1 MNNDRSVR
9 IGTVIIVTVGLVI
22 LSFIAA
28 PFIMGVFKPSE
39 DQTAVGYTSETVR
52 AEVLNIQEEGRTTVG
67 KQEQT
72 YQIVEI
78 EVSEGEFKGSHMFLE
93 FGKNQIMPEDYILKV
108 GSEILVTVGISPLDN
123 TPGAFFVDFVRGKAL
138 VWIFLLFAI
147 ISFVIGSWTGVRSLL
162 GIIVGMGVIVLFI
175 IPQIANGANPVV
187 TSIIGSAIFLTV
199 SLYLVYGWRAMTHS
213 AVISMMISLILTGG
227 ISVFAVKLA
236 RLTGFG
242 NENMMF
248 LIQQSEN
255 TIDMRGILLAGII
268 IGSLGVLD
276 DLVVGQSSTV
286 FQLSEVSEDL
296 KFNDLYQRAM
306 TVGRD
311 HVAASVNTLVL
322 AYAGESLP
330 MLLLFHITNFNLGMA
345 VNVSF
350 IAEEIVRAL
359 AGTIGLFLS
368 IPISTAMA
376 CLWVLRNPEITE
388 IGST

>member
-1 MNNDRSVR
+1 MDSDRIVKL
-9 IGTVIIVTVGLVI
+9 GTVIIVTAAVVI
-22 LSFIAA
+22 LSFIVA
-28 PFIMGVFKPSE
+28 PYIMSVLKPAI
-39 DQTAVGYTSETVR
+39 DQTTVGYSSETVR
-52 AEVLNIQEEGRTTVG
+52 AEVLNIQEEGQTTVG

-78 EVSEGEFKGSHMFLE
+78 EVMEGEFEGSHMFLE
-93 FGKNQIMPEDYILKV
+93 FGKSQIMPEEYILKI
-108 GSEILVTVGISPLDN
+108 GNEILVSVGVSPLDN
-123 TPGAFFVDFVRGKAL
+123 TPDDFFVDFVRGKAL

-147 ISFVIGSWTGVRSLL
+147 ISFIIGSWTGLRSLM
-162 GIIVGMGVIVLFI
+162 GIMVGMGVIILFI
-175 IPQIANGANPVV
+175 IPQIVNGANPVV
-187 TSIIGSAIFLTV
+187 TSIIGSAVFLAV
-199 SLYLVYGWRAMTHS
+199 SLYLVYGWRGMTHS
-213 AVISMMISLILTGG
+213 AAISMMISLILTGC
-227 ISVFAVKLA
+227 ISFFAVKLA

-255 TIDMRGILLAGII
+255 PIDMRGILLAGII

-276 DLVVGQSSTV
+276 DLVVGQSSAV
-286 FQLSEVSEDL
+286 FQLRKANSELNFQDI
-296 KFNDLYQRAM
+296 FRRAM
-306 TVGRD
+306 IVGRD

-330 MLLLFHITNFNLGMA
+330 MLLLFSITHVNLGMA

-376 CLWVLRNPEITE
+376 CLWVLRKAENKETE
-388 IGST
+388 KA

>member
-1 MNNDRSVR
+1 MDSNRIVK
-9 IGTVIIVTVGLVI
+9 IGTVIIVTAALVI
-22 LSFIAA
+22 LSFVAA
-28 PFIMGVFKPSE
+28 PYIMEIFEPSS
-39 DQTAVGYTSETVR
+39 DQTTVGYASETVR
-52 AEVLNIQEEGRTTVG
+52 AEVLNIQEEGYSTVG
-67 KQEQT
+67 KQEQI

-78 EVSEGEFKGSHMFLE
+78 EIMEGEFRHSHMFLE
-93 FGKNQIMPEDYILKV
+93 FGKNQVMPEEYILKP
-108 GSEILVTVGISPLDN
+108 GNEILVTVGVSPLDN
-123 TPGAFFVDFVRGKAL
+123 TPSAFFIDFVRGKAL

-147 ISFVIGSWTGVRSLL
+147 ISFIIGSWTGLRSLL
-162 GIIVGMGVIVLFI
+162 GIVVGMCVIILFI

-187 TSIIGSAIFLTV
+187 ISIIGSAIFLAV

-213 AVISMMISLILTGG
+213 AVISMMLSLILTGG
-227 ISVFAVKLA
+227 ISILAVKLA

-255 TIDMRGILLAGII
+255 QIDMRGILLAGII

-276 DLVVGQSSTV
+276 DLVVGQSSAV
-286 FQLSEVSEDL
+286 FQLGEANADL
-296 KFNDLYQRAM
+296 NFQDLFQRAM
-306 TVGRD
+306 TIGRD
-311 HVAASVNTLVL
+311 HAAASVNTLVL

-330 MLLLFHITNFNLGMA
+330 MLLLFHITNVNLEMA

-350 IAEEIVRAL
+350 IAEEVVRAL

-376 CLWVLRNPEITE
+376 CLWVLRKPEVAE
-388 IGST
+388 IEKT

>member
-1 MNNDRSVR
+1 MDSDRIVKV
-9 IGTVIIVTVGLVI
+9 GTVIIITAALVV
-22 LSFIAA
+22 LSFVAA
-28 PFIMGVFKPSE
+28 PYIMGIFQPTR

-52 AEVLNIQEEGRTTVG
+52 AEVLNIQEEGQTTVG
-67 KQEQT
+67 KQEQI

-78 EVSEGEFKGSHMFLE
+78 EIMEGEFKHSHMFLE
-93 FGKNQIMPEDYILKV
+93 FGKNQVMPEEYILKP
-108 GSEILVTVGISPLDN
+108 GNEILVTVGISPLDN

-138 VWIFLLFAI
+138 VWIFLLFAV
-147 ISFVIGSWTGVRSLL
+147 ISFIIGSWTGLRSLL
-162 GIIVGMGVIVLFI
+162 GMMVGMGVIILFI

-187 TSIIGSAIFLTV
+187 TSIIGSAVFLAV

-213 AVISMMISLILTGG
+213 AVISMMLSLILTGG
-227 ISVFAVKLA
+227 ISVFVVKLA

-255 TIDMRGILLAGII
+255 PIDMRGILLAGII

-276 DLVVGQSSTV
+276 DLVVGRSSAV
-286 FQLSEVSEDL
+286 FQLSKANTDL
-296 KFNDLYQRAM
+296 KFQDLYQQAM
-306 TVGRD
+306 TIGRD
-311 HVAASVNTLVL
+311 HAAASVNTLVL

-330 MLLLFHITNFNLGMA
+330 MLLLFHITNVNLGMA

-376 CLWVLRNPEITE
+376 CLWVLRKPKVAEIE
-388 IGST
+388 KA

>member
-1 MNNDRSVR
+1 MDNEKIVR
-9 IGTVIIVTVGLVI
+9 IGTVIIVTVGLVV

-28 PFIMGVFKPSE
+28 PFIMGIFKPGE
-39 DQTAVGYTSETVR
+39 DKAAVGYTSETVR
-52 AEVLNIQEEGRTTVG
+52 AEVLNIQEEGHITVG
-67 KQEQT
+67 KQEQI

-93 FGKNQIMPEDYILKV
+93 FGKNQIMPEEYILKA

-123 TPGAFFVDFVRGKAL
+123 TSSAFFVDFVRGKAL

-162 GIIVGMGVIVLFI
+162 GIMVGMGVIILYI

-187 TSIIGSAIFLTV
+187 TSIIGSAVFLTV

-213 AVISMMISLILTGG
+213 AVISMIISLILTGAV
-227 ISVFAVKLA
+227 SVFAVKLA

-255 TIDMRGILLAGII
+255 PIDMRGILLAGII

-276 DLVVGQSSTV
+276 DLVVGQSSAV
-286 FQLSEVSEDL
+286 FQLSEVSENL
-296 KFNDLYQRAM
+296 KFNNLYRRAM
-306 TVGRD
+306 TIGRD

-330 MLLLFHITNFNLGMA
+330 MLLLFHITNVNLGMA

-376 CLWVLRNPEITE
+376 CLWVLRKPEITE
-388 IGST
+388 IDKT

>member
-1 MNNDRSVR
+1 MDSDRIVKVG
-9 IGTVIIVTVGLVI
+9 IVIIVTAALII

-28 PFIMGVFKPSE
+28 PYIMGIFKPID
-39 DQTAVGYTSETVR
+39 DQATVGYTSETVR
-52 AEVLNIQEEGRTTVG
+52 AEVLNIQEEGLMTVG

-78 EVSEGEFKGSHMFLE
+78 EVMEGAFKNSHMFLE
-93 FGKNQIMPEDYILKV
+93 FGKNQVMPEEYILKP
-108 GSEILVTVGISPLDN
+108 GNEILVTVGISPLDN

-147 ISFVIGSWTGVRSLL
+147 ISFIIGSWTGLRSLL
-162 GIIVGMGVIVLFI
+162 GIVVGMGVIILFI
-175 IPQIANGANPVV
+175 IPQIANGVNPVA
-187 TSIIGSAIFLTV
+187 TSIIGSVVFLAV

-213 AVISMMISLILTGG
+213 AVISMTLSLILTGG
-227 ISVFAVKLA
+227 ISIFAVKLA

-255 TIDMRGILLAGII
+255 QIDMRGILLAGII

-276 DLVVGQSSTV
+276 DLVVGQSSAV
-286 FQLSEVSEDL
+286 FQLSKANADL
-296 KFNDLYQRAM
+296 KFQDLYQRAM
-306 TVGRD
+306 TIGRD
-311 HVAASVNTLVL
+311 HAAASVNTLVL

-330 MLLLFHITNFNLGMA
+330 MLLLFHITNVNLGMA

-368 IPISTAMA
+368 IPISTAIA
-376 CLWVLRNPEITE
+376 CLWVLQKPEIAETE
-388 IGST
+388 KT

>member
-1 MNNDRSVR
+1 MDSDRIVK
-9 IGTVIIVTVGLVI
+9 IGTVIIVTAALVI
-22 LSFIAA
+22 LSFVTA
-28 PFIMGVFKPSE
+28 PYIMGFFKPSS
-39 DQTAVGYTSETVR
+39 DQTTVGYASETVR
-52 AEVLNIQEEGRTTVG
+52 AEVLNIQEEGYTTVG

-78 EVSEGEFKGSHMFLE
+78 EIMEGEFKHSHMFLE
-93 FGKNQIMPEDYILKV
+93 FGKNQVMPEEYILKP
-108 GSEILVTVGISPLDN
+108 GNEILVTVGVSPLDN
-123 TPGAFFVDFVRGKAL
+123 TTSAFFIDFVRWKAL

-147 ISFVIGSWTGVRSLL
+147 ISFIIGSWTGLRSLL
-162 GIIVGMGVIVLFI
+162 GIVAGMSVIILFI

-187 TSIIGSAIFLTV
+187 TSIIGSAIFLAV

-213 AVISMMISLILTGG
+213 ATISMMFSLILVGG
-227 ISVFAVKLA
+227 ISIFAVKLA

-255 TIDMRGILLAGII
+255 PIDMRGILLAGII

-276 DLVVGQSSTV
+276 DLVVGQSSAV
-286 FQLSEVSEDL
+286 FQLSKANADL
-296 KFNDLYQRAM
+296 NFLELFRRAM
-306 TVGRD
+306 TIGRD
-311 HVAASVNTLVL
+311 HAAASVNTLVL

-330 MLLLFHITNFNLGMA
+330 MLLLFHVTNVNLGMA

-376 CLWVLRNPEITE
+376 CLWVSRKPEITE
-388 IGST
+388 TE

>member
-1 MNNDRSVR
+1 MDSDRIVK
-9 IGTVIIVTVGLVI
+9 IGTVIIVTAALVI
-22 LSFIAA
+22 LSFVAA
-28 PFIMGVFKPSE
+28 PYIMNIFKPTT
-39 DQTAVGYTSETVR
+39 DQTTVGYTSETVQ

-78 EVSEGEFKGSHMFLE
+78 EVMEGEFNHSHMFLE
-93 FGKNQIMPEDYILKV
+93 FGKNQVMPEEYILKP
-108 GSEILVTVGISPLDN
+108 GDEILVTVGISPLDN
-123 TPGAFFVDFVRGKAL
+123 TPSAFFVDFVRGKAIL
-138 VWIFLLFAI
+138 LIFLLFAI
-147 ISFVIGSWTGVRSLL
+147 ISFIIGSWTGLRSLL
-162 GIIVGMGVIVLFI
+162 GIMVGMGVIILFV
-175 IPQIANGANPVV
+175 IPQIVNGANPLV
-187 TSIIGSAIFLTV
+187 TSIIGSVIFLAV

-213 AVISMMISLILTGG
+213 AAISMTLSLILTGG
-227 ISVFAVKLA
+227 VSIFAVKLA

-255 TIDMRGILLAGII
+255 QIDMRGILLAGII

-276 DLVVGQSSTV
+276 DLAVGQSSAV
-286 FQLSEVSEDL
+286 FQLSKANADL
-296 KFNDLYQRAM
+296 KFQDLFRRAM
-306 TVGRD
+306 IIGRD

-330 MLLLFHITNFNLGMA
+330 MLLLFSITHVNLGMA
-345 VNVSF
+345 INVSF

-376 CLWVLRNPEITE
+376 CLWVLRKPEIAE
-388 IGST
+388 IEKT

>member
-1 MNNDRSVR
+1 MDSDRIVK
-9 IGTVIIVTVGLVI
+9 IGTVIIVTAALVI
-22 LSFIAA
+22 LSFVAA
-28 PFIMGVFKPSE
+28 PYIMNIFKPTT
-39 DQTAVGYTSETVR
+39 DQTTVGYTSETVQ

-78 EVSEGEFKGSHMFLE
+78 EVMEGEFNHSHMFLE
-93 FGKNQIMPEDYILKV
+93 FGKNQVMPEEYILKP
-108 GSEILVTVGISPLDN
+108 GDEILVTVGISPLDN
-123 TPGAFFVDFVRGKAL
+123 TPSAFFVDFVRGKAL
-138 VWIFLLFAI
+138 LLIFLLFAI
-147 ISFVIGSWTGVRSLL
+147 ISFIIGSWTGLRSLL
-162 GIIVGMGVIVLFI
+162 GIMVGMGVIILFV
-175 IPQIANGANPVV
+175 IPQIVNGANPLV
-187 TSIIGSAIFLTV
+187 TSIIGSVIFLAV

-213 AVISMMISLILTGG
+213 AAISMTLSLILTGG
-227 ISVFAVKLA
+227 VSIFAVKLA

-255 TIDMRGILLAGII
+255 QIDMRGILLAGII

-276 DLVVGQSSTV
+276 DLAVGQSSAV
-286 FQLSEVSEDL
+286 FQLSKANADL
-296 KFNDLYQRAM
+296 KFQDLFRRAM
-306 TVGRD
+306 IIGRD

-330 MLLLFHITNFNLGMA
+330 MLLLFSITHVNLGMA
-345 VNVSF
+345 INVSF

-376 CLWVLRNPEITE
+376 CLWVWRKPEIAE
-388 IGST
+388 IEKT

>member
-1 MNNDRSVR
+1 MDNDRIVR

-28 PFIMGVFKPSE
+28 PFIMGIFKPGG
-39 DQTAVGYTSETVR
+39 DQAAVGYTSETVR
-52 AEVLNIQEEGRTTVG
+52 AEVLNIQEEGRITVG

-93 FGKNQIMPEDYILKV
+93 FGKNQIMPEEYILKA
-108 GSEILVTVGISPLDN
+108 GSDILVTVGISPLDN

-162 GIIVGMGVIVLFI
+162 GIMVGMGVIILYI

-187 TSIIGSAIFLTV
+187 TSIIGSAIFLAI

-213 AVISMMISLILTGG
+213 AVISMIISLIITGAV
-227 ISVFAVKLA
+227 SVFTVKLA

-276 DLVVGQSSTV
+276 DLVVGQSSAV
-286 FQLSEVSEDL
+286 FQLSEVSENL
-296 KFNDLYQRAM
+296 KFNDLYWRAM
-306 TVGRD
+306 TIGRD

-330 MLLLFHITNFNLGMA
+330 MLLLFHITNVNLGMA

-376 CLWVLRNPEITE
+376 CMWVLRKPEIKE
-388 IGST
+388 IEKT